1 MREVQK
7 QHEARLNEL
16 RNREKA
22 VIEGLERK
30 KGDLEEKAHM
40 LSSKEQALISK
51 YEKQVLDLESS
62 YMLRHRELESKE
74 KEFWKRELEVAAKK
88 REY

>member
-1 MREVQK
+1 M
-7 QHEARLNEL
+7 L
-16 RNREKA
+16 
-22 VIEGLERK
+22 
-30 KGDLEEKAHM
+30 

-62 YMLRHRELESKE
+62 YILRHRELESKE